1 MDTQKTKPAPKE
13 KILKKLLKKLASS
26 ETPGRIL
33 PAPDK
38 IPGKPI
44 TEKH

>member
-13 KILKKLLKKLASS
+13 KILKKLLKKLVSS

-38 IPGKPI
+38 IPGKRA
-44 TEKH
+44 TDQH